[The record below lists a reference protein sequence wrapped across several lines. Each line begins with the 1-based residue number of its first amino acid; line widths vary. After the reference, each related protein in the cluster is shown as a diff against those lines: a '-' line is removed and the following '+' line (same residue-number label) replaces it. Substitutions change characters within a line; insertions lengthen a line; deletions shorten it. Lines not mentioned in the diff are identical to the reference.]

1 MIVMA
6 YGTDRA
12 GLAKQIDELRSGEGY
27 LFAGSPKFLGLF
39 GRDSLIS
46 AWQLLDYDLSIAAS
60 SMRAL
65 AEVQGKKADYSTGEQ
80 PGKIAHEY
88 YKSGVTSAEWFNKYK
103 MGGTWPRMDM
113 PEYLSI
119 DSTPLFIMVLSE
131 YYTKTNDHDTL
142 EALWPNAKAA
152 LGWIMDYGIY
162 DGFVRYVPNGN
173 KLLSQGWKDGA
184 DRLFKDMK
192 APVALVEVQGYAYR
206 AMTDMLKLMDV
217 MDDPGMHEKTAAAAG
232 SIKDSLE
239 RFWMGDSGYC
249 ATAIDGNGN
258 LLRSIT
264 SNPGHLL
271 LTGVLDRKRSAEITK
286 RLLMRDML
294 TPYGIRTQSSD
305 DPIFDPFAYQLG
317 SVWPHDNWMIAK
329 GFQRMGFEKEYRIVR
344 DAVVKAA
351 NELGSI
357 PEYYGVS
364 KDGGLIGVDEM
375 RPKAC
380 DPQAWSLG
388 ALMYFITH

>member
-1 MIVMA
+1 MVMT

-12 GLAKQIDELRSGEGY
+12 GLAGQIDELRSGEGY

-46 AWQLLDYDLSIAAS
+46 AWQLLDYDPSIAAC

-88 YKSGVTSAEWFNKYK
+88 YKSGVTSAEWFKKYK
-103 MGGTWPRMDM
+103 MEGTWPRMDR

-131 YYTKTNDHDTL
+131 YYSKTKDRDTL

-162 DGFVRYVPNGN
+162 EGFVRYIPNGN

-184 DRLFKDMK
+184 DKLFKEMK

-206 AMTDMLKLMDV
+206 AMTDMLKLMGI
-217 MDDPGMHEKTAAAAG
+217 MDDSEMHEKTAAASDG
-232 SIKDSLE
+232 IKSNVE
-239 RFWMGDSGYC
+239 QFWMDDSEYC
-249 ATAIDGNGN
+249 ATAIDGDGN
-258 LLRSIT
+258 PLLSVT

-271 LTGVLDRKRSAEITK
+271 LTGILDSKRSANIAK
-286 RLLMRDML
+286 RLLMKDIL

-305 DPIFDPFAYQLG
+305 DPIFDPSAYQLG
-317 SVWPHDNWMIAK
+317 SIWPHDKWMIAK
-329 GFQRMGFEKEYRIVR
+329 GFQRIGLEDEYRTVR
-344 DAVVKAA
+344 DAVIKAA
-351 NELGSI
+351 GELGSI

-364 KDGGLIGVDEM
+364 KEGRLMSVDEM
-375 RPKAC
+375 RPRAC